1 MLKGSSNSTRD
12 EIEKKMEFME
22 KLTKNKQ
29 FQKPKIKLEKVEKL
43 KGSIKSFRVKLK
55 RKIKD

>member
-1 MLKGSSNSTRD
+1 
-12 EIEKKMEFME
+12 ME

-29 FQKPKIKLEKVEKL
+29 FQNPKIKLGKVEKL